1 MNEFKIESE
10 FITISQLLKVLDYVV
25 SGGEAKSF
33 LMDNEVL
40 LNETPIFE
48 RKKKIRTG
56 DIVTIN
62 GSRILMT

>member
-48 RKKKIRTG
+48 RKKKIRPG